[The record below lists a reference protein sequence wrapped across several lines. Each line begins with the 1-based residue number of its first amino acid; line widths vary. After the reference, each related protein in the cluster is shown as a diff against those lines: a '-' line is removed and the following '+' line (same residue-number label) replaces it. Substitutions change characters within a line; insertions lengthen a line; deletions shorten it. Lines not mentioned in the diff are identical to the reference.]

1 MPLYMQLRDEL
12 KKRIEEG
19 EMKPGTVIMTEKDMC
34 REYGISRYPV
44 RQALSE
50 LVEEGYLTRSRGR
63 GTFVSSQPPRSAT
76 PVKSKLLGL
85 VLSSLGSGFLTEIL
99 EGFEKSAKKRGYLV
113 AVCSSDGSSKQESRL
128 LDSLLQVHASGMV
141 VFPVERSSIG
151 EKIDDIRKN
160 GVYLGLLDRD
170 AGIDDA
176 DFTGSDNEGGI
187 YSAVRHLAMQG
198 FNNVMFVSHKEDVS
212 SVNQRLEGFLK
223 AAEDFRLNVITH
235 STGEGNLSRKH
246 SYRFLLNIL
255 PERIERLNMHKPFG
269 IVAVNDGV
277 ALKCMEL
284 LEDAGF
290 AIGCDAAVTGF
301 DNNIESRYSKVPL
314 TTVAQNGMLIGQ
326 TAADTAIDHIEGK
339 SSYIRHITVPTQL
352 VIRESCGE
360 KAVADRSRTV

>member
-1 MPLYMQLRDEL
+1 MQLRDEL

-19 EMKPGTVIMTEKDMC
+19 QMKPGSVIMTEKDMC
-34 REYGISRYPV
+34 REYGISRYPI
-44 RQALSE
+44 RQALCE
-50 LVEEGYLTRSRGR
+50 LVKEGYLTRSRGR

-85 VLSSLGSGFLTEIL
+85 VLPSLGTGLCAEIL

-113 AVCSSDGSSKQESRL
+113 AACSSDGGSKQESRL
-128 LDSLLQVHASGMV
+128 LDRLLQAHACGMV
-141 VFPVERSSIG
+141 VFPVEGSSIG
-151 EKIDDIRKN
+151 EMIDDIRKK

-176 DFTGSDNEGGI
+176 DFTGSDNRGGI

-198 FNNVMFVSHKEDVS
+198 FNNVLFVSHKEDVS
-212 SVNQRLEGFLK
+212 SVDQRLEGFLK

-235 STGEGNLSRKH
+235 STAEGSLSRKH
-246 SYRFLLNIL
+246 SYRFLLSIL
-255 PERIERLNMHKPFG
+255 PERIKKLNMHKPFG

-290 AIGCDAAVTGF
+290 AIGCDAAITGF
-301 DNNIESRYSKVPL
+301 DNNMESRYSKIPL

-326 TAADTAIDHIEGK
+326 TAADTAIDQIERK
-339 SSYIRHITVPTQL
+339 SCHIRHITVPTQL
-352 VIRESCGE
+352 IARESCGE
-360 KAVADRSRTV
+360 RNVADRSRTV